1 MKSPGAGALALRL
14 GGQMHSS
21 QGATGQGE
29 RIPRV
34 CADCDPVS
42 AVRSPAEGFLLS
54 RIDGSTPWNL
64 LRQIGGIAPEEV
76 DRALERWI
84 DEGVLVVE
92 TKPLT
97 PSAPQ
102 VESAPPAAPCGN
114 AVAVDASI
122 DLPEDLQRRI
132 LEFDAALEQRSYH
145 EILGVERSADTRA
158 IKRAYFELS
167 KEFHPDR
174 YFRREIGD
182 YAGRLERIFKNVA
195 LAYELLSDPTTRAE
209 IERSM
214 APEPDPGAYRQADPG
229 RSERIGPE
237 ARSGYRTPTRM
248 ENLERLRRLFK
259 VPKKLIAER
268 QFRARQFYQAARL
281 AVHHESWL
289 EAGASVRLAI
299 AFDPWNREYKEGFA
313 EIQAQVHRARAADLL
328 EQADSA
334 AAKSEAL
341 QLLEEA
347 LNFRP
352 CDVEANARAAVLAV
366 ETGELERARE
376 YAGVACELEPD
387 VARHHATLCRVLRRQ
402 GDQRGARAA
411 LERAKRLDPS
421 DLEVKA
427 EERQLKR
434 NRDAR

>member
-1 MKSPGAGALALRL
+1 MD
-14 GGQMHSS
+14 SS
-21 QGATGQGE
+21 QGASRQDE
-29 RIPRV
+29 RIPRLS
-34 CADCDPVS
+34 DGCDPGS

-54 RIDGSTPWNL
+54 RIDGATPWSL

-76 DRALERWI
+76 DRALSRWI
-84 DEGVLVVE
+84 DEGVLMLE
-92 TKPLT
+92 TKALK
-97 PSAPQ
+97 PSALRG
-102 VESAPPAAPCGN
+102 ESASPGDGSESAA
-114 AVAVDASI
+114 AVDPAL
-122 DLPEDLQRRI
+122 DLSEDLQRRI
-132 LEFDAALEQRSYH
+132 LEFEAALEQRSYH

-158 IKRAYFELS
+158 IKRAYFKLS

-182 YAGRLERIFKNVA
+182 YAGRLERIFKSVS

-214 APEPDPGAYRQADPG
+214 GPESEAGAYRQAGPG
-229 RSERIGPE
+229 RSERVVPE
-237 ARSGYRTPTRM
+237 ARRGYRTPTRM
-248 ENLERLRRLFK
+248 ENLERLRSRFK

-281 AVHHESWL
+281 AVHHGSWL

-299 AFDPWNREYKEGFA
+299 AFDPWNPEYKEGFA
-313 EIQAQVHRARAADLL
+313 EIQAQVHRARAAELL
-328 EQADSA
+328 EQADGA
-334 AAKSEAL
+334 DAKSEAL

-352 CDVEANARAAVLAV
+352 CDVELNARAALLAV

-376 YAGVACELEPD
+376 YAGVACELEPE

-402 GDQRGARAA
+402 GDLRGARAA
-411 LERAKRLDPS
+411 LERARQLDPANP
-421 DLEVKA
+421 EVRE

-434 NRDAR
+434 RQGAR